1 MVVHIVQEVL
11 GRMKRFAV
19 IVVVLIALVLV
30 PDAVRA
36 QSSLTD
42 AQIYSLIEKEVEKG
56 TSREKIV
63 SMLMQRGVTVEQIRR
78 VRETYEKQKNG
89 DIAGGLEV
97 IGSQQKRV
105 REQNGDKRVVGA
117 GVRRRI
123 YSDKKSD
130 EALDEEARNQEI
142 YYSELDFLFPDTMA
156 MYGEYFYEEEEGIEI
171 FGHDIFNNDNL
182 TFESSMNIATPEN
195 YMLGPGD
202 EVFVDIYGESSRS
215 DNYTISPEGA
225 IDIEGVG
232 PVSVGGLTV
241 AQATARLRSRLSGY
255 YSGSEIRLTVGQTK
269 TISVQVMGSVE
280 VPGTYTLSAFATV
293 FHALYMAGGVTDIG
307 TLRNVKVFRNNRL
320 LSTVDVYDYILNGKL
335 TGNVRLQ
342 DDDVVIVG
350 TYDCLVEI
358 TGKVKRPMYYEMK
371 KDESLETLLS
381 YAGGF
386 TGDAYQKTV
395 RLVRRYG
402 ERYSVFTVDEFERS
416 TFTMMDGDSVSV
428 DSTLAEFEN
437 MVVIK
442 GAVRRPGMYEIGK
455 EVRTVRELLAKAEG
469 LSENAYGQHAV
480 LHRTQDDNTLRTI
493 ALNLEGIQEGSVA
506 DLALQNKDVIYVI
519 DTEEQTQEMTMSI
532 YGEVLY
538 PGIYNFSENTTVT
551 DLIIQAGGVKDR
563 ASLMKVDVSRRMRDK
578 ESMHTSTTVAETYTF
593 SFENGLAVEGDSA
606 FTLEP
611 FDEVYIRRAPG
622 YQTQQHVSVSG
633 EVTFEGTY
641 AISEKGMRLSDVIK
655 NCGGLTSDAYAQGA
669 RLERQMTAEEKER
682 REIMLSVITSDSV
695 NLSKLELS
703 DTRNVGINLDMA
715 IQHPGSDEWDIV
727 VEDGDRII
735 VPQYRNTVSVNGEV
749 MYPATLAYR
758 ENESLSYYIKHA
770 GGYTDE
776 ARTKR
781 VFAVNMNGTVT
792 KVESAEDIQPGCEIV
807 VPSKLHKNT
816 LSMGE
821 ILSLGT
827 MTASLASIIVAL
839 L

>member
-1 MVVHIVQEVL
+1 
-11 GRMKRFAV
+11 MKRVATILLAFL
-19 IVVVLIALVLV
+19 VVLLV
-30 PDAVRA
+30 PMNMQA
-36 QSSLTD
+36 QSSMTD
-42 AQIYSLIEKEVEKG
+42 AQIYSFIQKEVEKG
-56 TSREKIV
+56 TAREQIV
-63 SMLMQRGVTVEQIRR
+63 AKLMQRGVTTEQLQR
-78 VRETYEKQKNG
+78 VRETYEKQQNG
-89 DIAGGLEV
+89 DIAGGREV
-97 IGSQQKRV
+97 IGTQQSRV
-105 REQNGDKRVVGA
+105 RTQNGDARVIGGA

-123 YSDKKSD
+123 YSDKKSQD
-130 EALDEEARNQEI
+130 ALDETARQQDVF
-142 YYSELDFLFPDTMA
+142 YSELDFLFPDSLSI
-156 MYGEYFYEEEEGIEI
+156 YGDYYFEEEEGIQI
-171 FGHDIFNNDNL
+171 FGHDIFNNERL
-182 TFESSMNIATPEN
+182 TFESSMNIATPEG
-195 YMLGPGD
+195 YMLGAGD
-202 EVFVDIYGESSRS
+202 EVFVDIYGESGRS

-232 PVSVGGLTV
+232 PIVVSGLTV
-241 AQATARLRSRLSGY
+241 AQATARLRSRLSDF
-255 YSGSEIRLTVGQTK
+255 YSGSQIRLTVGQTK
-269 TISVQVMGSVE
+269 TISVQVMGAVE
-280 VPGTYTLSAFATV
+280 VPGTYTISAFATV

-307 TLRNVKVFRNNRL
+307 TLRNVKVFRQGRL
-320 LSTVDVYDYILNGKL
+320 LSTVDVYDYILNGQL

-350 TYDCLVEI
+350 TYDCLVNI

-371 KDESLETLLS
+371 TNESLETLLS

-386 TGDAYQKTV
+386 TGDAYQKTI

-416 TFTMMDGDSVSV
+416 TFTLADGDSVSV

-437 MVVIK
+437 MVVLK

-455 EVRTVRELLAKAEG
+455 EVRTVRDLIEKAQG
-469 LSENAYGQHAV
+469 LSENAFGAHAV
-480 LHRTQDDNTLRTI
+480 LHRTKEDNSLRTI
-493 ALNLEGIQEGSVA
+493 ALNLEAICEGTAADVA
-506 DLALQNKDVIYVI
+506 LENKDVIYVI
-519 DTEEQTQEMTMSI
+519 DTDEQREELTMSI

-538 PGIYNFSENTTVT
+538 PGVYNYSENTTIS
-551 DLIIQAGGVKDR
+551 DFIIQAGGAKDR
-563 ASLMKVDVSRRMRDK
+563 ASLMKVDVSRRMRDTK
-578 ESMHTSTTVAETYTF
+578 SMHTSTTVAETYTF
-593 SFENGLAVEGDSA
+593 AFENGLIVESDSA
-606 FTLEP
+606 FKLEP

-622 YQTQQHVSVSG
+622 YQTQQHVTVSG

-641 AISEKGMRLSDVIK
+641 TISEKSMRLSDVIK
-655 NCGGLTSDAYAQGA
+655 NCGGLTTDAYAQGA
-669 RLERQMTAEEKER
+669 RLERQMTADEKER

-703 DTRNVGINLDMA
+703 DTRSVGINLDMA

-758 ENESLSYYIKHA
+758 DKAPLSYYIKHA
-770 GGYTDE
+770 GGFTDE
-776 ARTKR
+776 ARTRR

-792 KVESAEDIQPGCEIV
+792 KVESAKDIQPGCEIV

-816 LSMGE
+816 LSTSE
-821 ILSLGT
+821 ILGLGT